1 MAKAPSITST
11 RSFQARL
18 IEAERWRIA
27 VIGVCLAGVLLTWF
41 VRRAIGGEDAA
52 RDEVFYPTVTLLG
65 LAIVCLA
72 LAFIETCLRIRRGK
86 TLPPWRVIAGTLF
99 DAAVPFGL
107 LLILHFRSPLGD
119 TISLYAPVILLFPI
133 VIMLSVMRLR
143 VAFSIIMGLLAAG
156 FHAALVLD
164 TFMRGHLEVHAL
176 PRAFTYGA
184 LLAMM
189 GAAAGLLAFF
199 VRRHMQEA
207 IREAEAA
214 ERASRALATVE
225 HDLGIARDIQMG
237 LLPVTPPGLAGFEVA
252 GMARPAA
259 HAGGDY
265 YDWQMLADG
274 RCVIAVADVTG
285 HGIGPALVMAVCRAY
300 ARATVPTVTSAEQFL
315 ERINAL
321 VSKDL
326 SMGRFIT
333 MAVAIVSP
341 DGAVDLLSAGHG
353 PSFLYRAA
361 TRQVQRFG
369 GNGLPLGIMEDE
381 RYSPTMS
388 MMLHQGDV
396 LVLLTDGFMERAS
409 VEGKI
414 FGIDRLA
421 AIIAASGDRSASEI
435 IRLVDE
441 DVARF
446 GAGAA
451 QGDDMTIVVLK
462 RTGGATAVASA

>member
-1 MAKAPSITST
+1 M
-11 RSFQARL
+11 
-18 IEAERWRIA
+18 
-27 VIGVCLAGVLLTWF
+27 
-41 VRRAIGGEDAA
+41 
-52 RDEVFYPTVTLLG
+52 
-65 LAIVCLA
+65 
-72 LAFIETCLRIRRGK
+72 
-86 TLPPWRVIAGTLF
+86 
-99 DAAVPFGL
+99 PFGM
-107 LLILHFRSPLGD
+107 LLILHLRSPRGEVAAL
-119 TISLYAPVILLFPI
+119 SSPALLIFPI
-133 VIMLSVMRLR
+133 VILLSVLRLR
-143 VAFSIIMGLLAAG
+143 VGFSVAIGLLAAVSRDV
-156 FHAALVLD
+156 LVLD
-164 TFMRGHLEVHAL
+164 TLRDGEIDAHML
-176 PRAFTYGA
+176 P
-184 LLAMM
+184 LLLSYPVLL
-189 GAAAGLLAFF
+189 GVTGFAAGILAHF
-199 VRRHMQEA
+199 VRRYMQEA
-207 IREAEAA
+207 VHEAESA
-214 ERASRALATVE
+214 ERSSRALAAVE
-225 HDLGIARDIQMG
+225 HEFGIAHEIQKG
-237 LLPVTPPGLAGFEVA
+237 LLPAEPPPLAGFEFA

-265 YDWQMLADG
+265 YDWQMLEDG

-333 MAVAIVSP
+333 MAVAVVSP
-341 DGAVDLLSAGHG
+341 DGAIDLLSAGHG

-388 MMLHQGDV
+388 VMLDQGDV

-409 VEGKI
+409 VDGKM

-421 AIIAASGDRSASEI
+421 AIIAASGDRNASEI

-441 DVARF
+441 DVTRF

-462 RTGGATAVASA
+462 RTGGAPGVPPQL